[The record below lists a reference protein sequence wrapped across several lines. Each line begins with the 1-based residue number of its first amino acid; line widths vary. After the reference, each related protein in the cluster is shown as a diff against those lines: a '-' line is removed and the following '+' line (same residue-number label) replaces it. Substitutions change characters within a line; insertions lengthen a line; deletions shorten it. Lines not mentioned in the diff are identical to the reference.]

1 MLTSTRFD
9 TIFDSIV
16 PTRWLKGTFNP
27 LVLFSGGTTG
37 AWYDPSD
44 FSTMFQDSAGTT
56 PVTGANQ
63 PVGLITDKSG
73 NGNNLIQTTS
83 SARPTLRVSG
93 STYYLEFDG
102 VDDFLTISSF
112 SLSSDKVTIFVGMRK
127 LSDAAARFV
136 LETSSD
142 SAANNGAFSI
152 TAPTGAGT
160 NNIRFRSTGTITS
173 FATVTTPTVPTNLVV
188 TSVGNISGDLSKIT
202 INRTT
207 TNSNTSDQG
216 TGNYQTYPM
225 WVARRD
231 AAASRLNAYIYEIL
245 IVGKLSSDTAIAAT
259 EYWIANKMGITL

>member
-1 MLTSTRFD
+1 MLTSTRVD
-9 TIFDSIV
+9 TTFDSII

-27 LVLFSGGTTG
+27 LTLFSGGTTG

-44 FSTMFQDSAGTT
+44 LSTMFQDSAGTT
-56 PVTGANQ
+56 AVTGANQ
-63 PVGLITDKSG
+63 PVGLIRDKSG
-73 NGNNLIQTTS
+73 NGNHLIQTSAS
-83 SARPTLRVSG
+83 SRPTLRVSG

-127 LSDAAARFV
+127 LYDAASRFVIELSSDA
-136 LETSSD
+136 S
-142 SAANNGAFSI
+142 ANNGAFAISS
-152 TAPTGAGT
+152 PTGAGN
-160 NNIRFRSTGTITS
+160 NNIRFRSTGTLST

-188 TSVGNISGDLSKIT
+188 TSVGDISGDLSKIT

-207 TNSNTSDQG
+207 TNSSTSDQG

-231 AAASRLNAYIYEIL
+231 ALTTRLNAYIYEIL